1 MRERREHF
9 GGWMLRSTL
18 AFGGLAGAI
27 WALAGIGEN
36 DSDRDGWIL
45 EGGRWGPQELAA
57 AGRAML
63 QFRSILFAPNAPVG
77 ICHGVKQAVMQICF

>member
-1 MRERREHF
+1 M
-9 GGWMLRSTL
+9 GAAASL
-18 AFGGLAGAI
+18 AQVFFPRIAQELTGE
-27 WALAGIGEN
+27 ALAH
-36 DSDRDGWIL
+36 SRDRLGYALEQKLALVL